1 MPKFRYDVINPKTGK
16 PEEFT
21 GVFDDQ
27 VKGDTWYQKHGKQ
40 WESEGKVLVGVKCGV
55 YSKTN
60 KKAKV

>member
-27 VKGDTWYQKHGKQ
+27 VKGDTWYQK
-40 WESEGKVLVGVKCGV
+40 
-55 YSKTN
+55 Y
-60 KKAKV
+60 